1 MARWPLFPHPLHS
14 RSSVGGNRMH
24 EGSEPLSREI
34 RASSAITRGTWG
46 LFLGKIQ
53 FVLIHTWK
61 AKGTKSLFSFI
72 KYARRHSWNT
82 DRSFWKAVPR
92 SFLPLPERRF
102 ALKTTAQ
109 LETDD
114 SIRNGDSDEPKSLK
128 SLPLATRP
136 VGRRSCAKPRWV
148 IPAAAGESRAP
159 SSIPSLP
166 PRCRH
171 CCAGYNHPKEHFT
184 GGLALAK
191 GTLQRDQENM
201 ETRFIR
207 HAWSDNNGTASCCLS
222 FLTFRGG

>member
-34 RASSAITRGTWG
+34 RASSAITRGTRG

-92 SFLPLPERRF
+92 SFLPSSWTQVCLKNNCTARDRRF
-102 ALKTTAQ
+102 HSKRRFRRAKVPEKPSTRHSTGWPSLLRQAPVSNPCSCRGKQGAQ
-109 LETDD
+109 QH
-114 SIRNGDSDEPKSLK
+114 
-128 SLPLATRP
+128 SLPAPPQPALL
-136 VGRRSCAKPRWV
+136 RWLQ
-148 IPAAAGESRAP
+148 
-159 SSIPSLP
+159 SS
-166 PRCRH
+166 
-171 CCAGYNHPKEHFT
+171 
-184 GGLALAK
+184 
-191 GTLQRDQENM
+191 
-201 ETRFIR
+201 
-207 HAWSDNNGTASCCLS
+207 
-222 FLTFRGG
+222 